1 MLKSCITRVH
11 LVYVDLK
18 KCTNNTSCVNSP
30 LKVSLYPHIPL
41 FSVHILDLFV
51 LASFLRADIIKSARC
66 LPAIKGGSCFERCT
80 YNEGSSR

>member
-1 MLKSCITRVH
+1 MLKRCNTRVH
-11 LVYVDLK
+11 LVHVYMY
-18 KCTNNTSCVNSP
+18 NNVSCVNSP

-41 FSVHILDLFV
+41 FSVHILDVFV